1 MANSKIS
8 ALPSATTPLAGTE
21 VLPVVQGGI
30 TEQVSV
36 ANLTAGR
43 DVSASGLFVDANSAT
58 SAIRVTQ
65 LGAGNALLVEDSAN
79 PDATPFVIDASGVVI
94 NGYTATVATQ
104 NYGGSAI
111 TAALYQQHGNSQ
123 NTSTAAVFNWS
134 SSAASPAN
142 LILNKSISNVVGTRG
157 ALTATN
163 TDLGTVTFNGDDG
176 TNFIPAA
183 TILAEVDNTPG
194 LNDMPGRL
202 VFSTTSDGASTP
214 TERVRISSAGVTT
227 FTGTGIINANTS
239 TDALRITQLGA
250 GNALLV
256 EDSANPDATPFV
268 VDAAGNTFIGYGT
281 SLAPSAVSGCEFQV
295 NSVGTTQASILA
307 AQWGVNSTGS
317 AQILLAHSL
326 SGVRGTQSIVSSGA
340 ALGKIRSFGSDG
352 TNFIEATSIE
362 SYVDGTPGTNDM
374 PGKLVFSTTADGA
387 SSVTERVRI
396 DSVGNTYVE
405 TGVLWQY
412 APAPTAKA
420 ALATLTA
427 AELQTGI
434 LSTTG
439 TTYTITLPTGTAIDA
454 GFTSVPTT
462 GIGFDWYVVNTA
474 TGIITIAV
482 GASGMTSLGALT
494 VAIGASAHFRFR
506 RTAANTYVL
515 YRLS

>member
-65 LGAGNALLVEDSAN
+65 LGAGNVLTVEDSAS
-79 PDATPFVIDASGVVI
+79 PDATPFVI
-94 NGYTATVATQ
+94 N
-104 NYGGSAI
+104 N
-111 TAALYQQHGNSQ
+111 
-123 NTSTAAVFNWS
+123 
-134 SSAASPAN
+134 
-142 LILNKSISNVVGTRG
+142 
-157 ALTATN
+157 
-163 TDLGTVTFNGDDG
+163 
-176 TNFIPAA
+176 
-183 TILAEVDNTPG
+183 
-194 LNDMPGRL
+194 
-202 VFSTTSDGASTP
+202 
-214 TERVRISSAGVTT
+214 
-227 FTGTGIINANTS
+227 
-239 TDALRITQLGA
+239 
-250 GNALLV
+250 
-256 EDSANPDATPFV
+256 
-268 VDAAGNTFIGYGT
+268 AGNTFIGYGT
-281 SLAPSAVSGCEFQV
+281 SNAPSAVSGCEFQV
-295 NSVGTTQASILA
+295 NSVGTTQASIFA

-412 APAPTAKA
+412 APAPTAKSA
-420 ALATLTA
+420 AATLTA